1 MYLTTGVFKMIKHWK
16 DGKEVTKYHATRFF
30 LKIIACISC
39 SALEMVHIID
49 ISPRNYYS
57 TAHQLFR
64 TCYFGFSAITWLFS
78 AFMVY
83 FEYKRHIKCQWIGQK
98 GYWLFSLFSNT
109 TLLILNI
116 FTNSFVL
123 TNTELK
129 TYIMIQTIIYSF
141 MIFSNIVLSYFAI
154 FKPNDFIIMHTDLLT
169 KICPEKEEKDCCG
182 LSVSVSGFKFKDQTT
197 YYEIVVS
204 ALNNTSIISKTLLQ
218 FENFHKKLEENH
230 SPDTFPDFEMPELPK
245 DLKMMNPAEK
255 VSVIDEYLN
264 KLCQQNYFVD
274 AFLDFLEVKGKIKE
288 TILKSVLKTYDEEH
302 DDSIIRSKS
311 EVHNYYEPKSM
322 VKDTIVM
329 SIPAYHLNWIVDIQI
344 TSWLRSDTHIEYSIK
359 TEIRILSFES
369 WTTSR
374 YSEMLN
380 LHKQLQK
387 YHIPLSSFPP
397 KSIHNFR
404 SMDSEAIE
412 LRRVQLEEYLG
423 TIFNDPAY
431 LHPFSLKF
439 INCNL
444 DIEKLYKIIPQSSVY
459 ELIAPLKW
467 EGELG
472 SDSKHFIMYVMK
484 FRKSI
489 LGKSQDWEIRRR
501 FKEFDALHK
510 VLQLRST
517 SFLLR
522 EYLKNEPPPL
532 PQLPGKS
539 IAPLSTYDE
548 INERKQELEKY
559 IIDLLMNPSVTCCY
573 YFRNFIGEI
582 E

>member
-1 MYLTTGVFKMIKHWK
+1 MYLITGVFKMINHWK
-16 DGKEVTKYHATRFF
+16 DGKEATKYHATRLF
-30 LKIIACISC
+30 LKIIACITC
-39 SALEMVHIID
+39 SALEMLHIID
-49 ISPRNYYS
+49 ISPKNYYS
-57 TAHQLFR
+57 TDHQLFR
-64 TCYFGFSAITWLFS
+64 TSYFGFSAVTWIFS

-98 GYWLFSLFSNT
+98 GYWLFSLFSNI

-116 FTNSFVL
+116 FQNSFIL

-141 MIFSNIVLSYFAI
+141 MIFSNIVLTYFAI
-154 FKPNDFIIMHTDLLT
+154 FKPNDFIIMNPGLTDG
-169 KICPEKEEKDCCG
+169 IFSEKEDKDCSG
-182 LSVSVSGFKFKDQTT
+182 LCISVSGFKIKDQTA

-204 ALNNTSIISKTLLQ
+204 VLNKTSKVSKTLSQ
-218 FENFHKKLEENH
+218 FEDFHKKLEENH

-245 DLKMMNPAEK
+245 DLKMMNPTEK

-264 KLCQQNYFVD
+264 KICQQNYFVE
-274 AFLDFLEVKGKIKE
+274 AFLDFLEIKGRIKE
-288 TILKSVLKTYDEEH
+288 NILKNVSKTFDEDH
-302 DDSIIRSKS
+302 DEFIPRSKS
-311 EVHNYYEPKSM
+311 ELHNYFEPKATIT
-322 VKDTIVM
+322 DTIVM

-344 TSWLRSDTHIEYSIK
+344 PSWLRSGTHIEYSIRS
-359 TEIRILSFES
+359 EIRILSFES
-369 WTTSR
+369 TTISR
-374 YSEMLN
+374 YSEMLI

-387 YHIPLSSFPP
+387 YHIPLPSFPP

-404 SMDSEAIE
+404 FMDSEAIE

-431 LHPFSLKF
+431 LHIFSLKF

-444 DIEKLYKIIPQSSVY
+444 DIERLYKIIPQTSVY
-459 ELIAPLKW
+459 ELITPLKW

-472 SDSKHFIMYVMK
+472 SDSKHFIIYIMK

-489 LGKSQDWEIRRR
+489 LGKTQDWEICRR

-510 VLQLRST
+510 ILQQRST

-522 EYLKNEPPPL
+522 EYLKNEPDPL

-539 IAPLSTYDE
+539 IAPLSSYDE
-548 INERKQELEKY
+548 INERKQDLENYITELLK
-559 IIDLLMNPSVTCCY
+559 NPSVTCCY